1 MTRAL
6 FFILVFVCSIVQAQ
20 AQPPR
25 GNKPGG
31 GPRQAMPGKVY
42 GKIVDADTKK
52 PVEYAVVQVFK
63 AVAAGEDSTKAT
75 LVGGGISAANGDFSV
90 ENVPV
95 GESMTLAVNF
105 VGYGIHRSNFTLNPG
120 QGMGMTEKDLGNIK
134 LAVSSTMKEV
144 IIDGGDGDFKIE
156 FDKRIYDVEKNPMN
170 AGGTAED
177 VLRNI
182 PSVQVDLDGNVTMR
196 NSAPQIFIDGRP
208 TTLTIDQI
216 PADAIQKVEVITN
229 PSAKYDAGGGGGG
242 IVNIVMKHNRGMGYN
257 GSLRAGADSRPR
269 YNIGGD
275 INLRQGKFNFFA
287 NGNYNQRK
295 SISRGT
301 TDRISYLPYDTTSLS
316 QNQVSTNLGY
326 FLSGKVGLDWFADN
340 RNTWT
345 LSQSITK
352 GQFNPY
358 DTIYAITDTLYNDI
372 TVGSSS
378 YNRNSETNRTFQNYG
393 TSLLYKHLFAKEGTE
408 LTADMNVNLIE
419 SSFQGDYVSDYGQPK
434 PYYAPTTAT
443 NEIPYYSGGVKPE
456 YRGLSSTQRQSGG
469 GKMQLYTS
477 QTDYTN
483 KISDKLKVEAG
494 LRGSVRH
501 YESIYNN
508 YRLNETTGQFEQL
521 PGLLV
526 NYEFVDQV
534 YAAYGTVSKNAA
546 KWKYQ
551 LGLRAESS
559 NYEGKLRDTT
569 LTFKVQYP
577 ISLFPSLYLTRVIS
591 ETQDVQL
598 ALSRKVNRPS
608 FNQLIPFVDYSDS
621 LNVSRGNP
629 ELQPEFTHLAELSYQ
644 KSYNKKNVFIATA
657 YARYIT
663 NLTIRNQV
671 SEFNPIMQRDIVVN
685 TYDNASSSTA
695 VGLEFVS
702 RNSFTPWFDLTMN
715 LNLYNSSIDGTNISP
730 TLTNSQSS
738 WWTKANAIFKLPKG
752 FTFQALFDYSSRKAL
767 TVGSSDRA
775 GGMEGGGGGRGG
787 GGGGMWGGTENT
799 VQGYVEPT
807 YGLDLS
813 MKKEFG
819 KNKNMTLT
827 FSMQD
832 VLRTRVQFTHSETDI
847 FIQDTFRR
855 RDWQLFRVNFGWK
868 FGKVDAALFKRK
880 NMKQSEGGMEG

>member
-1 MTRAL
+1 MKRLQPVASLQPMTRTIVCL
-6 FFILVFVCSIVQAQ
+6 FILLHSFALAQ
-20 AQPPR
+20 AQPP
-25 GNKPGG
+25 KGG
-31 GPRQAMPGKVY
+31 RTGSGARQASVGKVY
-42 GKIVDADTKK
+42 GKIIDSDSKK

-63 AVAAGEDSTKAT
+63 AVAEGEDSTKAA
-75 LVGGGISAANGDFSV
+75 LVSGAISAANGDFSV
-90 ENVPV
+90 DNIPT
-95 GESMTLAVNF
+95 GERLTLTVNF
-105 VGYGIHRSNFTLNPG
+105 VGYGVHRSTFTLNPS
-120 QGMGMTEKDLGNIK
+120 QGMGMPEKDLGNIR
-134 LAVSSTMKEV
+134 LAMSTTMKEV
-144 IIDGGDGDFKIE
+144 VIDGGDSDFKIE

-216 PADAIQKVEVITN
+216 PSDAIQKVEVITN

-269 YNIGGD
+269 YNFGGD
-275 INLRQGKFNFFA
+275 VNLRQGKFNFFA

-295 SISRGT
+295 SISQGT
-301 TDRISYLPYDTTSLS
+301 TDRETFLPYDTTSLH
-316 QNQVSTNLGY
+316 QDQVSTNLGF
-326 FLSGKVGLDWFADN
+326 FLSGKVGIDWFADN

-345 LSQSITK
+345 LSQSLTK
-352 GQFNPY
+352 GQFNPT
-358 DTIYAITDTLYNDI
+358 DEIDARTDTLYNG
-372 TVGSSS
+372 VSNGSSS
-378 YNRNSETNRTFQNYG
+378 YNRNSITNRTFQNYG
-393 TSLLYKHLFAKEGTE
+393 TSLLFKHLFSKEGTE
-408 LTADMNVNLIE
+408 LTSDVNVNLIE
-419 SSFQGDYVSDYGQPK
+419 SSFKGDYTSRYSDYL
-434 PYYAPTTAT
+434 T
-443 NEIPYYSGGVKPE
+443 NIQQQ
-456 YRGLSSTQRQSGG
+456 TGG

-477 QTDYTN
+477 QTDFSS
-483 KISDKLKVEAG
+483 KISDRLKIETG
-494 LRGSVRH
+494 IRGSVRN
-501 YESIYNN
+501 YESIYDNFV
-508 YRLNETTGQFEQL
+508 LNDSTNQFEQL

-526 NYEFVDQV
+526 NYQFLDQV
-534 YAAYGTVSKNAA
+534 YAAYGTVSKNTE

-559 NYEGKLRDTT
+559 NYRGKLRDTT
-569 LTFKVQYP
+569 LTFNVVYP
-577 ISLFPSLYLTRVIS
+577 ISFFPSLYLTRVINAK
-591 ETQDVQL
+591 QDVQL
-598 ALSRKVNRPS
+598 ALSRKINRPS
-608 FNQLIPFVDYSDS
+608 FMQLIPFVDYSDS

-644 KSYNKKNVFIATA
+644 RSYDKKNVFMATA

-671 SEFNPIMQRDIVVN
+671 TEFNTIMQRDIIVN
-685 TYDNASSSTA
+685 TYDNASSSSA
-695 VGLEFVS
+695 FGLELVS
-702 RNSFTPWFDLTMN
+702 RNSVTEWFDLTVN
-715 LNLYNSSIDGTNISP
+715 LNLYQSSIDGTNISP
-730 TLTNSQSS
+730 TLTNSQAS
-738 WWTKANAIFKLPKG
+738 WWTKTNAIFKLPSG

-775 GGMEGGGGGRGG
+775 GGMEGGRGGGGGG

-799 VQGYVEPT
+799 VQGYVLPT

-813 MKKEFG
+813 LKKEFG
-819 KNKNMTLT
+819 KTKNMTLT
-827 FSMQD
+827 VSMQD
-832 VLRTRVQFTHSETDI
+832 VMRTRVQFTHSETDV

-855 RDWQLFRVNFGWK
+855 RDWQLVRFNFGWK

>member
-1 MTRAL
+1 MFTSFARQTFASLPPMTR
-6 FFILVFVCSIVQAQ
+6 ILLSFLIVVSSYAFAQ
-20 AQPPR
+20 AQPPK
-25 GNKPGG
+25 GNRQGG
-31 GPRQAMPGKVY
+31 GPRQAMVGKVY
-42 GKIVDADTKK
+42 GKIIDADTKK

-63 AVAAGEDSTKAT
+63 AVAAGEDSTKAP
-75 LVGGGISAANGDFSV
+75 LIGGGISAANGDFSV

-95 GESMTLAVNF
+95 GESLTLAVNF
-105 VGYGIHRSNFTLNPG
+105 VGYGIYRSKFTLNAG
-120 QGMGMTEKDLGNIK
+120 QGMGMPEKDLGNIK

-144 IIDGGDGDFKIE
+144 VIDGGDSDYKIE

-182 PSVQVDLDGNVTMR
+182 PSVQVDLDGNVSMR
-196 NSAPQIFIDGRP
+196 NAAPQIFIDGRP

-229 PSAKYDAGGGGGG
+229 PSAKYDASGGGGG

-269 YNIGGD
+269 TNVGGD

-295 SISRGT
+295 SISRGYT
-301 TDRISYLPYDTTSLS
+301 NRDTYLSTDTTHLY
-316 QNQVSTNLGY
+316 QEQTSTNLGY
-326 FLSGKVGLDWFADN
+326 FLSGKAGIDWFADN
-340 RNTWT
+340 RNTLT

-352 GQFNPY
+352 GQFNPL
-358 DTIYAITDTLYNDI
+358 DSIDAQTDTLVDGI
-372 TVGSSS
+372 ETGSSS
-378 YNRNSETNRTFQNYG
+378 YLRNSETNRQFQNLG

-408 LTADMNVNLIE
+408 LTSDINVNIIE
-419 SSFQGDYVSDYGQPK
+419 SSFQGDYVSR
-434 PYYAPTTAT
+434 
-443 NEIPYYSGGVKPE
+443 YSDAMASIQQQKG
-456 YRGLSSTQRQSGG
+456 S
-469 GKMQLYTS
+469 GKMQLYTT
-477 QTDYTN
+477 QTDFTN

-494 LRGSVRH
+494 VRGSVRH
-501 YESIYNN
+501 YESIYDNF
-508 YRLNETTGQFEQL
+508 RLNETTGEYEEL

-534 YAAYGTVSKNAA
+534 YAAYGTVSKNAEN
-546 KWKYQ
+546 WKYQ
-551 LGLRAESS
+551 VGLRAESS
-559 NYEGKLRDTT
+559 NYQGKLRDTD
-569 LTFKVQYP
+569 LSFKVQYP

-598 ALSRKVNRPS
+598 ALSRKINRPS
-608 FNQLIPFVDYSDS
+608 FMQLIPFVDYSDS

-663 NLTIRNQV
+663 NLTIRNQIT
-671 SEFNPIMQRDIVVN
+671 EYNPIMQRDIVIN
-685 TYDNASSSTA
+685 TYDNAKSSTA
-695 VGLEFVS
+695 LGLELVS
-702 RNSFTPWFDLTMN
+702 RTSITSWFDLTAN
-715 LNLYNSSIDGTNISP
+715 LNLYQSAIDGTNISAS
-730 TLTNSQSS
+730 LTNKQAS
-738 WWTKANAIFKLPKG
+738 WWTKTNAIFKLPKG

-775 GGMEGGGGGRGG
+775 GGMEGGGGGRMGGGG

-813 MKKEFG
+813 VKKEFG
-819 KNKNMTLT
+819 KNKNMTFTL
-827 FSMQD
+827 SMQD
-832 VLRTRVQFTHSETDI
+832 VLRTRVQYTHSETDI
-847 FIQDTFRR
+847 FIQDTFKR
-855 RDWQLFRVNFGWK
+855 RDWQLVRFNFSWK

-880 NMKQSEGGMEG
+880 NMKQNEGGMEG

>member
-1 MTRAL
+1 MIKPFIPFASLRPMTRL
-6 FFILVFVCSIVQAQ
+6 ILCLLVIVSSFTHAQ

-25 GNKPGG
+25 GNKQGG
-31 GPRQAMPGKVY
+31 GPRQSMSGKVY
-42 GKIVDADTKK
+42 GKIIDADTKK

-63 AVAAGEDSTKAT
+63 AVPAGEDSTKAP

-95 GESMTLAVNF
+95 GESLTLAVNF
-105 VGYGIHRSNFTLNPG
+105 VGYGIYRSNFTLSPG
-120 QGMGMTEKDLGNIK
+120 QGMGIPEKDLGNIK

-144 IIDGGDGDFKIE
+144 VIDGGESDFKIE

-269 YNIGGD
+269 SNIGGD

-295 SISRGT
+295 SLSEGYTNRT
-301 TDRISYLPYDTTSLS
+301 TYSLIETSNLN

-326 FLSGKVGLDWFADN
+326 FASGKIGLDWFVDN

-352 GQFNPY
+352 GQFNPI
-358 DTIYAITDTLYNDI
+358 DSINAVTSIFNNTST
-372 TVGSSS
+372 TSSE
-378 YNRNSETNRTFQNYG
+378 YIRNSETNRQFQNYG

-408 LTADMNVNLIE
+408 LTADVNVNLIE
-419 SSFQGDYVSDYGQPK
+419 STFLGDYESRYPD
-434 PYYAPTTAT
+434 T
-443 NEIPYYSGGVKPE
+443 
-456 YRGLSSTQRQSGG
+456 LSIQRQSGG

-494 LRGSVRH
+494 LRGSIRH

-508 YRLNETTGQFEQL
+508 FELNSLTNEFVQL

-534 YAAYGTVSKNAA
+534 YAAYGTISKNAE

-551 LGLRAESS
+551 VGLRAESS
-559 NYEGKLRDTT
+559 NYMGKLRDTT

-598 ALSRKVNRPS
+598 ALSRKISRPS
-608 FNQLIPFVDYSDS
+608 FMQLIPFVDYSDS

-629 ELQPEFTHLAELSYQ
+629 ELEPEFTHLAELSYQ

-671 SEFNPIMQRDIVVN
+671 IEYSPILQSDIVVN

-695 VGLEFVS
+695 MGLEFVS
-702 RNSFTPWFDLTMN
+702 RNSLASWFDLTLN
-715 LNLYNSSIDGTNISP
+715 LNLYNSSIDGTNINP
-730 TLTNSQSS
+730 NLTNSQSS
-738 WWTKANAIFKLPKG
+738 WWTKTNAIFKLPKG
-752 FTFQALFDYSSRKAL
+752 FTLQALFDYSSRKAL

-787 GGGGMWGGTENT
+787 GGGGGMWGGTDNT

-813 MKKEFG
+813 VKKEFG
-819 KNKNMTLT
+819 KTKNISLTL
-827 FSMQD
+827 SMQD
-832 VLRTRVQFTHSETDI
+832 VMRTRVQETHSQTPL
-847 FIQDTFRR
+847 FVQDTFKR
-855 RDWQLFRVNFGWK
+855 RDWQLFRFNLSWK
-868 FGKVDAALFKRK
+868 FGKVDAAVFKRK
-880 NMKQSEGGMEG
+880 NMKQNEGGMEG

>member
-1 MTRAL
+1 MTRL
-6 FFILVFVCSIVQAQ
+6 ILCLLVIVSSFTHAQ

-25 GNKPGG
+25 GNKQGG
-31 GPRQAMPGKVY
+31 GPRQSMTGKVY
-42 GKIVDADTKK
+42 GKIIDADTKK

-63 AVAAGEDSTKAT
+63 AVPAGEDSTKAP

-95 GESMTLAVNF
+95 GESLTLAVNF
-105 VGYGIHRSNFTLNPG
+105 VGYGIYRSNFTLNPG
-120 QGMGMTEKDLGNIK
+120 QGMGMPEKDLGNIK

-144 IIDGGDGDFKIE
+144 VIDGGDSDFKIE

-269 YNIGGD
+269 SNIGGD

-301 TDRISYLPYDTTSLS
+301 TDRVSYLPYDTTSLNQS
-316 QNQVSTNLGY
+316 QVSTNLGY
-326 FLSGKVGLDWFADN
+326 FLSGKIGVDWFADN
-340 RNTWT
+340 RNTLT
-345 LSQSITK
+345 FSQSLTK

-358 DTIYAITDTLYNDI
+358 DTIYAQTDTLLNDNVVI
-372 TVGSSS
+372 GSSS
-378 YNRNSETNRTFQNYG
+378 YDRNSQTNRQFQNYG
-393 TSLLYKHLFAKEGTE
+393 TSLLFKHLFAKEGTE
-408 LTADMNVNLIE
+408 LTADVNVNLIE
-419 SSFQGDYVSDYGQPK
+419 STFQGDYVSR
-434 PYYAPTTAT
+434 
-443 NEIPYYSGGVKPE
+443 YSE
-456 YRGLSSTQRQSGG
+456 TLSNIQRQSGG

-477 QTDYTN
+477 QTDFTS
-483 KISDKLKVEAG
+483 KLSDKLKVEAG

-501 YESIYNN
+501 YESVYDNF
-508 YRLNETTGQFEQL
+508 RLNESTGVFEQL

-526 NYEFVDQV
+526 DYEFVDQV
-534 YAAYGTVSKNAA
+534 YAAYGTISKNAE

-551 LGLRAESS
+551 VGLRAESS
-559 NYEGKLRDTT
+559 NYMGKLRDTT

-598 ALSRKVNRPS
+598 ALSRKISRPS
-608 FNQLIPFVDYSDS
+608 FMQLIPFVDYSDS

-629 ELQPEFTHLAELSYQ
+629 ELEPEFTHLAELSYQ
-644 KSYNKKNVFIATA
+644 KSFNKKNVFIATA

-671 SEFNPIMQRDIVVN
+671 PEYSSIMQRDIVVN

-695 VGLEFVS
+695 MGLEFVS
-702 RNSFTPWFDLTMN
+702 RNSVTSWFDLTLN
-715 LNLYNSSIDGTNISP
+715 LNLYNSSIDGTNINP
-730 TLTNSQSS
+730 NLINSQSS
-738 WWTKANAIFKLPKG
+738 WWTKTNAIFKLPKG

-787 GGGGMWGGTENT
+787 GGGGGMWGGTDNT

-813 MKKEFG
+813 VKKEFG
-819 KNKNMTLT
+819 KTKNMSLSL
-827 FSMQD
+827 SMQD
-832 VLRTRVQFTHSETDI
+832 VMRTRVQETHSQTPL
-847 FIQDTFRR
+847 FVQDTFKR
-855 RDWQLFRVNFGWK
+855 RDWQLFRFNFSWK
-868 FGKVDAALFKRK
+868 FGKVDAAVFKRK
-880 NMKQSEGGMEG
+880 NMKQNEGGMEG